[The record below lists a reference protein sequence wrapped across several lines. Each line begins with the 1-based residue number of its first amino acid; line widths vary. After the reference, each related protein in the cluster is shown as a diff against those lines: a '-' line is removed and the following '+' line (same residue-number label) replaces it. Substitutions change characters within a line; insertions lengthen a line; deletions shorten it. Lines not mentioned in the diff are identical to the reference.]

1 MRRSLHFIIVLSV
14 TFTGSTLPAQ
24 SPTPSQTISPA
35 PPPTVSAPSP
45 EEKSKIKPPS
55 AHQRAEAEKVYL
67 EGAKALEHDDLI
79 TAQKDFS
86 RAVDLDPT
94 NQRYQSAN
102 EIALQH
108 RATALVQA
116 ADKAKLTGHP
126 DEARNDLTEAFRLDP
141 TNPMLAQH
149 IDEITHDTASDI
161 EARFPEA
168 ETLAPLIVITPD
180 RTKRSFHLR
189 TSTPELLRQVLTAY
203 GVTPTLDSSV
213 KSQNLRFDV
222 DDVDFAEATRLVKL
236 LTNTFFVPLDPKRV
250 LVAQDTKDN
259 RAKFERLAVET
270 VYFPGLTATE
280 ISDMGNVA
288 RTLFDIQQATVS
300 PSNSTLTVRAPA
312 SKLAALNTT
321 LSELLDGQSEIQLD
335 LRLYD
340 IAKTRTQNIGVQL
353 PTQATVFNVPS
364 QLNSVLSGNQ
374 SLVQQ
379 IISSG
384 LANPND
390 PAAIAAVLV
399 GSGAVS
405 GSILGEP
412 FALFGGGLTL
422 SGLTLGS
429 VTGNLALNSSDSR
442 TLDQVTLRAVDH
454 EDSTIRSGTRYPI
467 ITSTYSNLAGSQLNV
482 SGISTPGLSSTLT
495 NLGLNASSLASFGQ
509 TIPQV
514 QYEDLGLTLKVKP
527 YVQKDQDVTLNLDLK
542 ITSLQG
548 TIINSIP
555 VLDNQQYTAII
566 TLHQGASALV
576 VSALSK
582 TQSAAVSGVPGLTE
596 IPGFQ
601 STTNNST
608 EVDYSNLVIL
618 ITPHVVRLAHRQ
630 EAGRM
635 ILLPLHP

>member
-1 MRRSLHFIIVLSV
+1 MHRRLHLALLLSAACV
-14 TFTGSTLPAQ
+14 ASAQ
-24 SPTPSQTISPA
+24 NQVPQNGASQTTSPA
-35 PPPTVSAPSP
+35 PPPTVSTTPS
-45 EEKSKIKPPS
+45 EEKTKPPS
-55 AHQRAEAEKVYL
+55 ARQRSEAEKLYL
-67 EGAKALEHDDLI
+67 EGAKALDHEDLT
-79 TAQKDFS
+79 TAQKDFA
-86 RAVDLDPT
+86 RAVELDPT
-94 NQRYQSAN
+94 NERYKAAN

-108 RATALVQA
+108 QATGLVQA
-116 ADKAKLTGHP
+116 ADKARLTGHT
-126 DEARNDLTEAFRLDP
+126 DEAREDLARAFRLDP

-149 IDEITHDTASDI
+149 VDDI
-161 EARFPEA
+161 ARDAAPDREARFPEA
-168 ETLAPLIVITPD
+168 ETLAPPLILAPD
-180 RTKRSFHLR
+180 TARRSFHVR
-189 TSTPELLRQVLTAY
+189 ANTPELLRQVLTAY

-213 KSQNLRFDV
+213 KSQNVRFDV
-222 DDVDFAEATRLVKL
+222 DDVDFAEAARLVKL

-250 LVAQDTKDN
+250 LIAQDTKDN

-270 VYFPGLTATE
+270 VYFPGLTPTE

-288 RTLFDIQQATVS
+288 KTLFDIQQASVS
-300 PSNSTLTVRAPA
+300 PSTSTLTVRAPS

-321 LSELLDGQSEIQLD
+321 LHELLDGQSEIQLD

-340 IAKTRTQNIGVQL
+340 IAKTKTQNIGAQL

-379 IISSG
+379 IISAG
-384 LANPND
+384 LADPND
-390 PAAIAAVLV
+390 PAAIAAVLI
-399 GSGAVS
+399 GSGAVT
-405 GSILGEP
+405 GSILNQP

-422 SGLTLGS
+422 SGLAVGPATA
-429 VTGNLALNSSDSR
+429 NLALNSSDSR
-442 TLDQVTLRAVDH
+442 TLDQVTLRALDH

-467 ITSTYSNLAGSQLNV
+467 ITSTYSNLGGSQLNV

-495 NLGLNASSLASFGQ
+495 NLGLNQSSLASFGQ

-548 TIINSIP
+548 TLINSIP

-566 TLHQGASALV
+566 TLHQGESALV

-582 TQSAAVSGVPGLTE
+582 TQSSAVSGVPGLSNL
-596 IPGFQ
+596 PGFQ
-601 STTNNST
+601 STTNDST
-608 EVDYSNLVIL
+608 DLDYSNLVIL
-618 ITPHVVRLAHRQ
+618 ITPHIVRLAHKQ
-630 EAGRM
+630 DAGRM